1 MTRLTVKTKAL
12 VGEARWLPYVLPFGV
27 FMLFTAP
34 VEFFPSSAPFL
45 YVLKTVTVG
54 ILLWIFRHRYK
65 SDLACCL
72 SLFEVLVSVA
82 LGLAVLII
90 WIKGDGLLPFVG
102 KNSGFNPFAYAG
114 SGLGAGLLIFF
125 RLLGAALVVPI
136 MEELFWRAFL
146 MRYLI
151 NPHFDSV
158 PMGTFTW
165 FSFISVAVV
174 FGLEHHRVVE
184 GIIAGMIYGLIV
196 VWQKRLTGAV
206 IAHATTNLGLGI
218 YVLLTGSW
226 QFW

>member
-1 MTRLTVKTKAL
+1 MTWLTVKAKAL
-12 VGEARWLPYVLPFGV
+12 VEEARWLSYVLPFGL

-34 VEFFPSSAPFL
+34 VEFFPSLAPFI

-54 ILLWIFRHRYK
+54 ILLWIFRHEYK
-65 SDLACCL
+65 AELACRL
-72 SLFEVLVSVA
+72 SLSEVVVAVS

-90 WIKGDGLLPFVG
+90 WINGDGLLPFVG
-102 KNSGFNPFAYAG
+102 KNAGFNPLTYAR

-136 MEELFWRAFL
+136 MEELFWRSFL

-151 NPHFDSV
+151 NPDFDSV

-196 VWQKRLTGAV
+196 VWQKRLAGAV

>member
-1 MTRLTVKTKAL
+1 MTRLTVKAKAL
-12 VGEARWLPYVLPFGV
+12 VGEARWLPYVLPFAV

-34 VEFFPSSAPFL
+34 VEFFHSLSPFL

-54 ILLWIFRHRYK
+54 ILLWILRHRYK
-65 SDLACCL
+65 SDLACRL
-72 SLFEVLVSVA
+72 SVFEVLVSIA
-82 LGLAVLII
+82 LGLAVLLI
-90 WIKGDGLLPFVG
+90 WIMGDGLLPFVG

-125 RLLGAALVVPI
+125 RLSGAALVVPV
-136 MEELFWRAFL
+136 MEELFWRSFL

-151 NPHFDSV
+151 NPDFDSV

-206 IAHATTNLGLGI
+206 IAHATTNLSLGI

>member
-1 MTRLTVKTKAL
+1 MYKRQ
-12 VGEARWLPYVLPFGV
+12 
-27 FMLFTAP
+27 
-34 VEFFPSSAPFL
+34 PFL

-196 VWQKRLTGAV
+196 VWQKRLTGAI